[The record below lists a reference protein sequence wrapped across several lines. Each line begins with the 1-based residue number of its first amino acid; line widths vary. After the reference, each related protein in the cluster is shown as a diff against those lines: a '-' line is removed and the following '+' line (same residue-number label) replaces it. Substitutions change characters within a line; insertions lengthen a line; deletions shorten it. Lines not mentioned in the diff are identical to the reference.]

1 MWQEKR
7 DGTGY
12 MLALLASLEGPVLH
26 ASLNPYIGTDPPGG
40 AAWQDQD
47 ETEYML
53 ELRRTWT
60 QGAYV
65 RVVGSPK
72 PNSNGGAPLT

>member
-1 MWQEKR
+1 MF
-7 DGTGY
+7 
-12 MLALLASLEGPVLH
+12 H
-26 ASLNPYIGTDPPGG
+26 ASVNPYIGTESLG
-40 AAWQDQD
+40 AAAGQDQD

-72 PNSNGGAPLT
+72 PNSNGGAPLTYADVC